1 MTLSPNQNWDVL
13 KNELEEIIFAH
24 LCNYAQTCPVQKQQT
39 LISCLS
45 MYIQLLGIPLNSG
58 DNSALYTAL
67 MQIRIHLCIR
77 LFFGSAKQYYLYILD
92 FIYYLQKVNYISKS
106 FSSPTKIANKTE
118 YESLKLTPLSIEI
131 LEKIATQDNSQKL
144 ALLIKKHCTPELE
157 THINSYM
164 KTLNEN
170 TLYSF
175 RMCATSFFGS
185 VESGYEWSKSQTY
198 IEDALAKYN
207 VELNLRSKTDRP
219 TSESLYYSLYSFFS
233 YLLGAGK
240 IPREVDLPLYQRRPR
255 SLFSEKLADKNS
267 RRLNKSI
274 DVIKSHLNPESYR
287 IIEKEIRNLC
297 NSRFEID
304 VTNDLIKYIDLI
316 KNPINNRDNKLVL
329 TEFHTI
335 SCHISKIYVFKSA
348 KNRINT
354 LATIIEKASRESVIL
369 PRLTTEL
376 RYNELRKNQLP
387 ELAMQKIAVKLSS
400 AEAFDEALNKY
411 CSTKVR
417 TRLLDFVNSYK
428 PKERKAYRKPLIDFL
443 NQVSDS
449 SKDWEKSP
457 EKIQSEL
464 MNYRDNLLSEVDR
477 STAYQRYNNIT
488 NALKVLIEHGLLASS
503 TYIPKNI
510 KESSNVEKYSNNP
523 LILQVDLRD
532 EKNHQHFSGSQ
543 EFITFVQSSLSSN
556 LNCLVAVSR
565 EIIAKGYAKY
575 LSKDEV
581 ISRSKCIEKFSP
593 ENSFENQHSVD
604 YFDVKSFNIY
614 PIENKVAYFDYFF
627 DELVRNERP
636 HNIEKLQFG
645 TDILEYFG
653 LTPLIASA
661 MQIVITEELGFNPH
675 SLYEAAISSPHRGEV
690 FILVN
695 DEGSVRVKVY
705 KKRAKHIRQVSTKG
719 SNKPLNHLQPEEI
732 DAAACLKMALE
743 MSERTRKSLNS
754 EYLWTCLLLGAPAA
768 LPWSTTFQG
777 AFNKIR
783 HIAYEKSGSAE
794 LKVATLKKVRSSKGV
809 LIYLESK
816 GDTLKATNY
825 FGNQVKTA
833 LKSYIPKYLS
843 ELIYRVK
850 IRAFQN
856 ILLYMSLSEHDSSFD
871 ILNLT
876 KESYIARLEQAFKNP
891 DMGGPLFSK
900 LTIQSTMSKET
911 SPTYFC
917 LSHENIILALKYIK
931 EGTDDQLKADCEDVI
946 RKLSEG
952 STHLKEMLRKAHKA
966 LKG

>member
-1 MTLSPNQNWDVL
+1 MSLPQNWDVL
-13 KNELEEIIFAH
+13 KNELEGITYAH
-24 LCNYAQTCPVQKQQT
+24 LCNYIKTCPVHKQQT
-39 LISCLS
+39 LLSCLS
-45 MYIQLLGIPLNSG
+45 MYIHLLSIPLNNGDSSG
-58 DNSALYTAL
+58 LYTAL
-67 MQIRIHLCIR
+67 MQIRIHLCTR
-77 LFFGSAKQYYLYILD
+77 LLFDSAKQYYLYILD
-92 FIYYLQKVNYISKS
+92 VIYFFQSVNYISKS
-106 FSSPTKIANKTE
+106 FLPPTKIANKTE
-118 YESLKLTPLSIEI
+118 YESLKLAPLSTEI
-131 LEKIATQDNSQKL
+131 LEKIATQNNSQKL

-170 TLYSF
+170 ALQSF
-175 RMCATSFFGS
+175 RMSATSFFS
-185 VESGYEWSKSQTY
+185 SIKSGYEWSKSQTY
-198 IEDALAKYN
+198 IENTLAKYN
-207 VELNLRSKTDRP
+207 IELNLRSTKDRP
-219 TSESLYYSLYSFFS
+219 TSRSLYYSLYSFFS
-233 YLLGAGK
+233 YLLDTGK
-240 IPREVDLPLYQRRPR
+240 IPREVDLPLYQPRAR

-287 IIEKEIRNLC
+287 IIEKEIGNLC
-297 NSRFEID
+297 NARFKID
-304 VTNDLIKYIDLI
+304 VANDLIKYIELI
-316 KNPINNRDNKLVL
+316 KKPINNRDNKLVL
-329 TEFHTI
+329 NEFHTI
-335 SCHISKIYVFKSA
+335 SCHISKIYVFKGA

-354 LATIIEKASRESVIL
+354 LATIIEQVSRESVIL

-387 ELAMQKIAVKLSS
+387 KLAMQKIAVKLSS
-400 AEAFDEALNKY
+400 AEALEEALNKY

-417 TRLLDFVNSYK
+417 QRLLDFVNSYK

-449 SKDWEKSP
+449 SMDWEKSP

-477 STAYQRYNNIT
+477 STAYQRYNNLT
-488 NALKVLIEHGLLASS
+488 NALKVLIEHGLLAST

-510 KESSNVEKYSNNP
+510 KKSSNVEKYNNNP
-523 LILQVDLRD
+523 LILQVNLRD
-532 EKNHQHFSGSQ
+532 EENHQHFSSSK
-543 EFITFVQSSLSSN
+543 EFITFVQSSLSNN
-556 LNCLVAVSR
+556 LDYLVTVSR
-565 EIIAKGYAKY
+565 EIIARGYAKY

-581 ISRSKCIEKFSP
+581 ISRSKGITKFSP
-593 ENSFENQHSVD
+593 ESNFENQDPVD
-604 YFDVKSFNIY
+604 YFDIKSFNIY
-614 PIENKVAYFDYFF
+614 PTENKVAYFDYFF

-636 HNIEKLQFG
+636 HNIENLKFG

-661 MQIVITEELGFNPH
+661 MQIVITEEIGFNPH

-705 KKRAKHIRQVSTKG
+705 KKRAKHIRQVSAKG
-719 SNKPLNHLQPEEI
+719 SNKPLNQLQPEEI
-732 DAAACLKMALE
+732 DAAACFKMALE

-754 EYLWTCLLLGAPAA
+754 KYLWTCLLLGTPAA

-783 HIAYEKSGSAE
+783 HLAYEKSGSEE
-794 LKVATLKKVRSSKGV
+794 LKAATLKKVRCSKGV

-850 IRAFQN
+850 IRTFQN

-917 LSHENIILALKYIK
+917 LSQENIILALKYIK

-952 STHLKEMLRKAHKA
+952 STHLKDMLRKAHKA